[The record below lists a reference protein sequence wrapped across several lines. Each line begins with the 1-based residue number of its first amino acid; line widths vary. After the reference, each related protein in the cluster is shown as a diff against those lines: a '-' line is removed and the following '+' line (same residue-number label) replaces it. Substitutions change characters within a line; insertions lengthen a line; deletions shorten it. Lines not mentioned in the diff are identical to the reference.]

1 MQPLSQPR
9 PSSSAFARLLAS
21 ARLEIVPMKSA
32 DAQIEHLPEN
42 ASVSVTCS
50 PTKGLPATLDLSAR
64 LLDLGHRPVPHL
76 SARLVEDRAHVGR
89 LAAWLREHGLTEVFL
104 VAGDAPEPVGGYDA
118 VLPFL
123 RDLLEADP
131 GLTDVGVTA
140 YPDGH
145 ALIERPVLTEA
156 LHAKQ
161 SLLAEAGVRGYAS
174 TQMCFDA
181 AQWKEWAETERAAG
195 LRLPL
200 HLGVPGAI
208 DRTKLLTMGVRLGIG
223 TSLRF
228 VRKNRSTLGRLFS
241 PSGYDPGKLL
251 GPLSRHADALDIAG
265 LHVFTF
271 NNVEATEA
279 WRRRQLERLR

>member
-9 PSSSAFARLLAS
+9 PSSALARLLAT

-32 DAQIEHLPEN
+32 EAQIGHLPEN

-50 PTKGLPATLDLSAR
+50 PAKGLPATLDLSAR

-76 SARLVEDRAHVGR
+76 SARLVEDRAQVDQ
-89 LAAWLREHGLTEVFL
+89 LASWLREHGLTEVFL
-104 VAGDAPEPVGGYDA
+104 VAGDATEPVGPYDG
-118 VLPFL
+118 VVTFL
-123 RDLLEADP
+123 RDLLDAAPE
-131 GLTDVGVTA
+131 LTDVGVTA

-145 ALIERPVLTEA
+145 ALIETEVLTEA

-161 SLLAEAGVRGYAS
+161 TLLAEAGVRGYAS

-181 AQWKEWAETERAAG
+181 EQWRAWAEAERAAG

-223 TSLRF
+223 TSMRY
-228 VRKNRSTLGRLFS
+228 VKKNRGALGRLFS

-251 GPLSRHADALDIAG
+251 GPMSRHAEALDIVG

-279 WRRRQLERLR
+279 WRRRQLDRLS